1 MIEGIRTGLK
11 EEILARAG
19 RLGKSAVS
27 QSILISRFHLFHFV
41 GLVLVGLAFS
51 ASAQLVATKVDVAVY
66 AASGGG
72 PLSAVA
78 TGVAENDRLPS
89 EMKTLSNEPNTK
101 VPERNAESYPSI
113 GVALVCGLAL
123 FLWVQRFR
131 NSLG

>member
-1 MIEGIRTGLK
+1 MIEGILVGLN

-19 RLGKSAVS
+19 RLGKSVS
-27 QSILISRFHLFHFV
+27 QFLLISRFHLFHFV
-41 GLVLVGLAFS
+41 GLALAGLAF
-51 ASAQLVATKVDVAVY
+51 AAPAQCTATNVDVAVY
-66 AASGGG
+66 GASEGC
-72 PLSAVA
+72 PMSVIA
-78 TGVAENDRLPS
+78 TEVAENDRPPF
-89 EMKTLSNEPNTK
+89 EIKTLSSEKNTK